1 METEYD
7 DLSMNRWRREN
18 LLVLRRIGEQIWG
31 KI

>member
-7 DLSMNRWRREN
+7 DLSMNVNIEN

-31 KI
+31 K

>member
-7 DLSMNRWRREN
+7 DLSMDVNIEN